1 MCRGSQLSRKSWRRT
16 FAFPVDNRSGADDAP
31 GVASYPAAFMTYA
44 PFVHLRV
51 HSAYSMAEGAIKIP
65 KLAALCAAN
74 DMPAVALTDTRN
86 LFGALEFSVECAK
99 HGIQPIL
106 GCQLSV
112 RRDDSAPGQL
122 GTARAPEP
130 DLLVVLVQNERG
142 YANLLKLSSK
152 AFLHTDS
159 GETPQVSWADVAA
172 RSEGLIALTGGPLGT
187 VGRHLLDGQ
196 RAKAAEALQKLKS
209 IFPDR
214 LYVELMRHGVRA
226 EERIEGGLIDLA
238 YALDVPL
245 VATNECFF
253 ADEAMYQAHDALIC
267 IAEKSFV
274 SVHNRRRLTPNHHF
288 KSAEE
293 MVRLFADIPE
303 ATRNT
308 LVIAQRCAF
317 KVEERRP
324 ILPRSPK
331 TGARTE
337 DEALRELAGTGLEKR
352 LAALVFTEA
361 MIDAERAA
369 AAKPYR
375 ERLNYE
381 IDVIVKMGFAGY
393 FMIVADFIQWAKAQG
408 IPVGPGRGSGAGSVV
423 AWALTITDLDPLRF
437 GLLFERMLNP
447 ERVSMPDF
455 DIDFCQ
461 DRRDEVIRYVQKEYG
476 RDRVAQIITFGKLQA
491 RAVLRNVGRVL
502 EMPLGYV
509 DKICKM
515 VPVNPASPVSLK
527 EALEAEPEL
536 QALRDTDES
545 VKQLLNISL
554 KLEGLYAHASTHA
567 AGLVIGDRPLDELV
581 PLYRDPA
588 SDMPVTQFNMKWVE
602 PAGLVKFDF
611 LGLKTLTVLD
621 KALKLLRL
629 RGIEFDLLKI
639 PLDDKPTFAMLT
651 RADAAGVFQFESTGM
666 RDVLRKLKPDVFE
679 DLIAVVALYRPGPM
693 DNIDSFV
700 NRKHGR
706 EPIEYMHE
714 AMEPILKET
723 YGIMVYQEQV
733 MQCAQALAGY
743 SLGGADLLRRAM
755 GKKIQAE
762 MDAQRKNFIEGA
774 GKHRGISA
782 DKASAIFD
790 LINKFAGYGFNKSH
804 AAAYALVAYQTA
816 YLKANYPAEFM
827 AASMTLDMHNTD
839 KLGDF
844 RSELRRLKIEILPPD
859 VNKSDV
865 NFTVEDGAIRYAL
878 AALKNV
884 GAGAMQML
892 VNERAKAGPF
902 KSLTD
907 FANRLD
913 GGVINKRLLENLVR
927 SGALDTLHPN
937 RGELFTGIEIV
948 LRHAQHSAGA
958 RVSNQVSLFGGDESV
973 GKITLP
979 KINEWRKFEKIAN
992 EHEAFGFYLKEH
1004 PLDTYSGTLE
1014 ALKVVKARDL
1024 DSLTAEQ
1031 CSRPIRMAGT
1041 LLEKRERVGK
1051 RGNKY
1056 AFVKFQDATGAFEC
1070 MMWSEV
1076 LATSRELLDGEA
1088 AVLLTLDAQLENG
1101 KVRLIATRVDELE
1114 KAAAARVRNLELHV
1128 TPELTVGQLSGLLLA
1143 DGRGNGKV
1151 VIVARQ
1157 NGHLI
1162 QVALPDRY
1170 AIQPKTLTGL
1180 REMQG
1185 VADIR
1190 EF

>member
-1 MCRGSQLSRKSWRRT
+1 
-16 FAFPVDNRSGADDAP
+16 
-31 GVASYPAAFMTYA
+31 MTHA

-51 HSAYSMAEGAIKIP
+51 HSAYSMAEGAIKVP

-74 DMPAVALTDTRN
+74 AMPAVALTDTRN

-99 HGIQPIL
+99 VGVQPII

-112 RRDDSAPGQL
+112 RREDINPAVGYGQ
-122 GTARAPEP
+122 GSGGGRAPEP
-130 DLLVVLVQNERG
+130 DVLVVLVQNAKG

-152 AFLHTDS
+152 AFLKTES
-159 GETPQVSWADVAA
+159 GETPQVNWADIAQYN
-172 RSEGLIALTGGPLGT
+172 EGLIALTGGIAGT

-196 RAKAAEALQKLKS
+196 RAKAEETLQKLKT
-209 IFPDR
+209 IFPNR
-214 LYVELMRHGVRA
+214 LYVELMRHRLRA

-238 YALDVPL
+238 YTLGIPL
-245 VATNECFF
+245 VATNDCFF
-253 ADEAMYQAHDALIC
+253 ADEGMYQAHDALIC

-274 SVHNRRRLTPNHHF
+274 SVHNRRRLTPDHRF

-293 MVRLFADIPE
+293 MVKLFADIPE
-303 ATRNT
+303 AVQNT

-317 KVEERRP
+317 KVEERKP

-331 TGARTE
+331 TGDRTE
-337 DEALRELAGTGLEKR
+337 EEVLRDLARVGLEHR
-352 LAALVFTEA
+352 LTTLVFKPA
-361 MIDAERAA
+361 MTDAEREAT
-369 AAKPYR
+369 AKPYR
-375 ERLNYE
+375 ARLQFE
-381 IDVIVKMGFAGY
+381 LDTIVTMGFAGY
-393 FMIVADFIQWAKAQG
+393 FMIVADFIQWAKAQD

-423 AWALTITDLDPLRF
+423 SWALTITDLDPLRF

-515 VPVNPASPVSLK
+515 VPNNPADPVTLEK
-527 EALEAEPEL
+527 AIEADTEL
-536 QALRDTDES
+536 QNLRDNDDS
-545 VKQLLNISL
+545 VRQLLDISL

-567 AGLVIGDRPLDELV
+567 AGLVIADRPLDELV

-621 KALKLLRL
+621 TALKLLRK
-629 RGIEFDLLKI
+629 RDINVDLLAI
-639 PLDDKPTFAMLT
+639 PLDDKPTFAMLS

-706 EPIEYMHE
+706 EPIEYMDP
-714 AMEPILKET
+714 AMETILKET

-755 GKKIQAE
+755 GKKIQKE
-762 MDAQRKNFIEGA
+762 MDAQRKTFIDGA
-774 GKHRGISA
+774 KKNRDIPA

-839 KLGDF
+839 KLAFFKD
-844 RSELRRLKIEILPPD
+844 ELRRLKIEILPPD
-859 VNKSDV
+859 VNASDV
-865 NFTVEDGAIRYAL
+865 HFTVDNGAIRYAL

-884 GAGAMQML
+884 GAGAMEAL
-892 VNERAKAGPF
+892 VKERKRGGPF
-902 KSLTD
+902 KSLSD
-907 FANRLD
+907 FTARVD
-913 GGVINKRLLENLVR
+913 GSVVNKRLLENLVS
-927 SGALDTLHPN
+927 SGALDGIHAN
-937 RGELFTGIEIV
+937 RGQLFAGIEIV
-948 LRHAQHSAGA
+948 LRTAQHSSSSRA
-958 RVSNQVSLFGGDESV
+958 SNQVSLFGGDDSAS
-973 GKITLP
+973 KITLP
-979 KINEWRKFEKIAN
+979 KVQEWRKFEKIAH
-992 EHEAFGFYLKEH
+992 EYEAFGFYLKEQ

-1024 DSLTAEQ
+1024 ETLTADQ
-1031 CSRPIRMAGT
+1031 CSKPIRMAGT
-1041 LLEKRERVGK
+1041 LQDKRERVGK

-1056 AFVKFQDATGAFEC
+1056 AFVKFQDATGSFEC

-1076 LATSRELLDGEA
+1076 LSASRELLDGES

-1101 KVRLIATRVDELE
+1101 KVRLIATRADDLE

-1128 TPELTVGQLSGLLLA
+1128 AADLPVDELSGLLSA

-1151 VIVARQ
+1151 VIVTRQ

-1180 REMQG
+1180 REMHG
-1185 VADIR
+1185 VTDIR

>member
-1 MCRGSQLSRKSWRRT
+1 MS
-16 FAFPVDNRSGADDAP
+16 
-31 GVASYPAAFMTYA
+31 YA

-51 HSAYSMAEGAIKIP
+51 HSAYSMAEGAIKVS

-74 DMPAVALTDTRN
+74 AMPAVALTDTRN
-86 LFGALEFSVECAK
+86 LFGALEFSVECSK
-99 HGIQPIL
+99 NGVQPII
-106 GCQLSV
+106 GCQLSL
-112 RRDDSAPGQL
+112 RRDDVGTGHGQGGRL
-122 GTARAPEP
+122 PEP
-130 DLLVVLVQNERG
+130 DVLVVLAQSAVG
-142 YANLLKLSSK
+142 YGHLLKLVSK
-152 AFLHTDS
+152 AFLDTPS
-159 GETPQVSWADVAA
+159 GETPQICFDDLAVHN
-172 RSEGLIALTGGPLGT
+172 EGLLALTGGPLGT

-196 RAKAAEALQKLKS
+196 RAKAEETLLKLAGL
-209 IFPDR
+209 FPGR
-214 LYVELMRHGVRA
+214 LYIELMRHGMRA

-238 YALDVPL
+238 YAHQIPL
-245 VATNECFF
+245 VATNDCFF
-253 ADEAMYQAHDALIC
+253 ADESMYQAHDALIC

-274 SVHNRRRLTPNHHF
+274 SVHNRRRLTPDHRF

-293 MVRLFADIPE
+293 MVRLFADLPE
-303 ATRNT
+303 AISNT

-317 KVEERRP
+317 KVEERKP

-331 TGARTE
+331 TGDRTE
-337 DEALRELAGTGLEKR
+337 DQALRELAHEGLEKR
-352 LAALVFTEA
+352 LLTHVYKPQMSPNEREALAT
-361 MIDAERAA
+361 R
-369 AAKPYR
+369 YR
-375 ERLNYE
+375 DRLNYE
-381 IDVIVKMGFAGY
+381 LDMIVSMGFPGY
-393 FMIVADFIQWAKAQG
+393 FMIVADFIQWAKAHD

-437 GLLFERMLNP
+437 NLLFERFLNP

-491 RAVLRNVGRVL
+491 RAVLRGVGRVL

-515 VPVNPASPVSLK
+515 VPMNPASPVSLK
-527 EALEAEPEL
+527 QAVDAEPEL
-536 QALRDTDES
+536 QNLRDTDDS
-545 VKQLLNISL
+545 VRQLIDISL

-621 KALKLLRL
+621 KAVKLLRKRDIHL
-629 RGIEFDLLKI
+629 DLAQI

-651 RADAAGVFQFESTGM
+651 RADTAGVFQFESTGM

-706 EPIEYMHE
+706 EPIDYMDD

-733 MQCAQALAGY
+733 MQAAQALAGY

-762 MDAQRKNFIEGA
+762 MDAQRSRFIEGA
-774 GKHRGISA
+774 ASHRNMRA
-782 DKASAIFD
+782 EKASGIFD
-790 LINKFAGYGFNKSH
+790 TIDKFAGYGFNKSH

-827 AASMTLDMHNTD
+827 AATMTLDMHNTD
-839 KLGDF
+839 KLAF
-844 RSELRRLKIEILPPD
+844 FKEELRRLEIPIVPPD
-859 VNKSDV
+859 VNTSDV
-865 NFTVEDGAIRYAL
+865 TFTVEKGAIRYAL

-884 GAGAMQML
+884 GAGAMQAL
-892 VNERAKAGPF
+892 VDERRKNGPF

-913 GGVINKRLLENLVR
+913 GSTINKRLLENLVR
-927 SGALDTLHPN
+927 SGALDGIHPN
-937 RGELFTGIEIV
+937 RGQLFAGIEIV
-948 LRHAQHSAGA
+948 LRHAQHSAGMRA
-958 RVSNQVSLFGGDESV
+958 SNQVSLFGSDDV
-973 GKITLP
+973 AGKITLP
-979 KINEWRKFEKIAN
+979 NVPEWRKVEKIAQ
-992 EHEAFGFYLKEH
+992 EHEAFGFYLSAH
-1004 PLDTYSGTLE
+1004 PLDAYSGTLQSMN
-1014 ALKVVKARDL
+1014 VVKARDL
-1024 DSLTAEQ
+1024 ENLTPQQ
-1031 CSRPIRMAGT
+1031 CASPVRMAGT
-1041 LLEKRERVGK
+1041 VQEKRERVGK

-1056 AFVKFQDATGAFEC
+1056 AFVMLSDDTGSFEV
-1070 MMWSEV
+1070 MMFSEV
-1076 LATSRELLDGEA
+1076 LAASRELLESET

-1101 KVRLIATRVDELE
+1101 KVRLLATRVDDLE
-1114 KAAAARVRNLELHV
+1114 KAVAARIRNLRLHL
-1128 TPELTVGQLSGLLLA
+1128 TPDVAMASLQQLLSA
-1143 DGRGNGKV
+1143 DGRGKGRIIV
-1151 VIVARQ
+1151 VTRS
-1157 NGHLI
+1157 NGHFI
-1162 QVALPDRY
+1162 EVALPGTF
-1170 AIQPKTLTGL
+1170 AIQSKTLSGL
-1180 REMQG
+1180 REMHG
-1185 VADIR
+1185 IAEIK